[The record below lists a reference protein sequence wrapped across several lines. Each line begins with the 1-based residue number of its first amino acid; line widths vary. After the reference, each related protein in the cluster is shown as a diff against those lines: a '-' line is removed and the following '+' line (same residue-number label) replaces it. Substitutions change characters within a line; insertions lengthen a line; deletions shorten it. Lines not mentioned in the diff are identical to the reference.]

1 MRNAL
6 IIGFDESITVV
17 DLDSEEGS
25 YNILSNAV
33 DGYIE
38 AIRFTET
45 LNMYINEEGKL
56 NGLMVNP
63 MATAIFQTRYGKVD
77 IIVGNAV
84 LTGGVDE
91 DGEDMGLSDEQVER
105 FKFIFTK

>member
-56 NGLMVNP
+56 NGLMVNS